1 MSRVNK
7 QTKKHYISQG
17 IMEISDI
24 ERSISSILESS
35 SHFRSENEKQGE
47 FFRIITSYAVFWD
60 V

>member
-47 FFRIITSYAVFWD
+47 FF
-60 V
+60 